1 MESIWIVFNKE
12 YEIISIHRNQQFA
25 EQVAKDYIRSFNFTK
40 EECNNYFEMLEAYGY
55 VVDLVY
61 IEEYEVDD

>member
-12 YEIISIHRNQQFA
+12 NEIISIHRNQQFA
-25 EQVAKDYIRSFNFTK
+25 EQVAEDYIRSFNFNK
-40 EECNNYFEMLEAYGY
+40 EDCNECLEMLDTYGY
-55 VVDLVY
+55 VDDLVY